1 MVSFT
6 AAVGAST
13 TLYREVRP
21 TTDRRTHDS
30 TGTWTL
36 AVAPPRC
43 DDGLVSG
50 SLRVLRIFD
59 IDVRIHFSWI
69 LIFLLVTFSLASGVL
84 PTSWS
89 EPKQLFVAAIAAL
102 LFFGSVVAHELAH
115 ALVARRF
122 RMSVSSITLFLFG
135 GVANLTAEP
144 RSAMAELVMAVAG
157 PLTSFALA
165 GVAFLVERVGSLVLD
180 PVAMSTVAPVAGYLT
195 TVNLAVGVFNL
206 VPGFPLDGGR
216 VLRAVVWAIRGDRS
230 VATAVAARGGQVVAA
245 LIALGGLLVL
255 LALGDAFGLWYV
267 LIGWFLFDMASASL
281 QQERIMTAAKGVHVA
296 QLMVTAYQAA
306 RPDMSVAELVRDL
319 MLPYNLRVVPVVR
332 DGRLIGTVGINEVHD
347 VEQNTWPLLGV
358 LDVMTPAD
366 RITTVTPDDELVTAI
381 ERFGESA
388 LLAVVQNGIIV
399 GLLHRDVVTSYLRT
413 RVALGQD
420 GRAALRPL

>member
-1 MVSFT
+1 
-6 AAVGAST
+6 
-13 TLYREVRP
+13 
-21 TTDRRTHDS
+21 
-30 TGTWTL
+30 
-36 AVAPPRC
+36 
-43 DDGLVSG
+43 VSG
-50 SLRVLRIFD
+50 SLRVLRIFG

-89 EPKQLFVAAIAAL
+89 EPKQLFVAAIAAF

-144 RSAMAELVMAVAG
+144 RSALAEFLMAVAG

-165 GVAFLVERVGSLVLD
+165 GVAFLVERVGSRVLD
-180 PVAMSTVAPVAGYLT
+180 PAAMSTVAPVAGYLT

-230 VATAVAARGGQVVAA
+230 DATAVAARGGQVVAA

-255 LALGDAFGLWYV
+255 LVLGDAFGLWYV
-267 LIGWFLFDMASASL
+267 LIGWFLFDMANASL
-281 QQERIMTAAKGVHVA
+281 EQERIVTAAKGVRVA
-296 QLMVTAYQAA
+296 QLMATTYHAA

-319 MLPYNLRVVPVVR
+319 MLPLNVSIVPVVR
-332 DGRLIGTVGINEVHD
+332 DGRLLGTVGIDEVHNVD
-347 VEQNTWPLLGV
+347 ESSWPLFGV
-358 LDVMTPAD
+358 LDVMKPASQ
-366 RITTVTPDDELVTAI
+366 ITTVAPEDELVTAL

-399 GLLHRDVVTSYLRT
+399 GLLHRDAVVGYLST
-413 RVALGQD
+413 RVALGHD
-420 GRAALRPL
+420 GRIALRPL